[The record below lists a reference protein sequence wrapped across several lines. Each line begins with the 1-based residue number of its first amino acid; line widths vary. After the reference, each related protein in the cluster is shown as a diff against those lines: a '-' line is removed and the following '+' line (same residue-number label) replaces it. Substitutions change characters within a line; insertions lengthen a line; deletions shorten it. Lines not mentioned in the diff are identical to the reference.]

1 MKQRLLAI
9 ALALCLC
16 LALLPGAALG
26 DEKPPYAAPVDV
38 STVDGLLDVL
48 PSTPE
53 PNPIPV
59 ARLTA
64 NLTLNDPGKELHSMG
79 KLIIPN
85 GVTLTVYGVSTDAEF
100 EVQSG
105 GAIEVK
111 SGGILAT
118 TMGGNIENSGAIT
131 VEKGASIVSQMG
143 GQVVNKAG
151 GSLTLE
157 GTFRCGSVNYDS
169 ADHLW
174 FENSG
179 DVSGRGDLVVYSAG
193 GSGAYR
199 VDLDAMIEAAMGAL
213 GQKTRFENWD
223 DVNIFKEVE
232 VSSFTELKRAFP
244 QGGREVAGEQVEGNM
259 DVIAVLEEN
268 VTVTNGDVQTMGK
281 IIVPEDTRLT
291 VAAGGDLEVGIENSG
306 MVIVQSGGALATTQ
320 GGDIVNN
327 GILTV
332 QEGAS
337 LTSQMGGSVVNAGDM
352 TLDGV
357 FNCGVYTNGNDTAVW
372 FRNEGG
378 TVTGSGSVV
387 AYSGASEAPAD
398 LDTAITALDGMLP
411 DTITVTDVPAPVLP
425 EADSFSG
432 SKTIEITCAAV
443 GASVYYTTDD
453 TEPAPGTLYT
463 APFTIDRTTT
473 VKAVAILNGRSSA
486 VASATYTLRSSG
498 GGAVGGGSKTYKITV
513 AETVNGTAAASKST
527 ASEGEKITVTAAPAD
542 GYELDSITVK
552 GEKAGSVTV
561 KDGVFVMPADDVTV
575 TVRFK
580 EKKTEPK
587 PAPTFTDVKPGD
599 WFYEAVQYAAEK
611 GLMNGVGDGKFD
623 PNGTTTRG
631 MIVTI
636 LYRLEGEPAI
646 RSGMPFS
653 DVKESDWYAK
663 AVSWA
668 ERKGI
673 VTGYGDGRFGP
684 NDPITREQMAT
695 ILYRYA
701 QTKGQGFQGLWSFQ
715 LDFPDA
721 GDVSPWA
728 TEAMSWMVM
737 QGVVGGKD
745 GKLAPGGSAS
755 RAEAAAMLM
764 RFASL

>member
-1 MKQRLLAI
+1 MKKRLLAI

-26 DEKPPYAAPVDV
+26 DEEPPYADPVPV
-38 STVDGLLDVL
+38 STVDELLNVL

-79 KLIIPN
+79 KLIIPD
-85 GVTLTVYGVSTDAEF
+85 GVTLTVSGVSTDAEF

-105 GAIEVK
+105 GAILVK
-111 SGGILAT
+111 NGGILAT
-118 TMGGNIENSGAIT
+118 TQGGNIENSGAIT

-179 DVSGRGDLVVYSAG
+179 AVSGRGDLVVYSAG
-193 GSGAYR
+193 GSGAYK

-213 GQKTRFENWD
+213 GQTKRFEDWD

-244 QGGREVAGEQVEGNM
+244 QGGRTVAGEDVPGNM

-281 IIVPEDTRLT
+281 IIVPENKRLT

-327 GILTV
+327 GTLTV

-337 LTSQMGGSVVNAGDM
+337 LTSQMGGSVVNAGAM

-357 FNCGVYTNGNDTAVW
+357 FHCGVYVTESDTEVW
-372 FRNEGG
+372 FRNEPGG
-378 TVTGSGSVV
+378 TVTGSGAAV
-387 AYSGASEAPAD
+387 AYAAVPGASAD
-398 LDTAITALDGMLP
+398 LEEAIAALDGMLP

-432 SKTIEITCAAV
+432 SKTIEITCEAV

-453 TEPAPGTLYT
+453 TEPALGTLYT

-473 VKAVAILNGRSSA
+473 VKAVAILNGRSST

-498 GGAVGGGSKTYKITV
+498 GAVGGGSSKTYKITV

-527 ASEGEKITVTAAPAD
+527 AAEGEKITVTAAPAE

-561 KDGVFVMPADDVTV
+561 TDGVFVMPADDVTV
-575 TVRFK
+575 TVKFK

-587 PAPTFTDVKPGD
+587 QTFTDVKPGD
-599 WFYEAVQYAAEK
+599 WFYEAVEYAAEK
-611 GLMNGVGDGKFD
+611 GLMNGVADGKFD
-623 PNGTTTRG
+623 PNGTTTRA

-636 LYRLEGEPAI
+636 LYRLEGEPVI

-653 DVKESDWYAK
+653 DVTESDWYAK

-668 ERKGI
+668 ESKGI

-684 NDPITREQMAT
+684 NDPITREQMAA

-721 GDVSPWA
+721 GDVSDWA

-737 QGVVGGKD
+737 NGVINGKD
-745 GKLAPGGSAS
+745 GKLVPGGNAS